1 MRKDEN
7 GRLWMHTGDQVTM
20 DDDGYLR
27 STLLKSLSLN
37 LALSTVLYSRWQTQ
51 GAQQT

>member
-1 MRKDEN
+1 MRKDEK

-20 DDDGYLR
+20 DGDGYLR

-37 LALSTVLYSRWQTQ
+37 LALNKALYSRWQTQ
-51 GAQQT
+51 GVR